1 MVWFVALALVGGI
14 LAVDHRA
21 GWQGLLAHPVFAA
34 LLVGALFGEI
44 DAALFVGLLIELVY
58 LSVIPMRG
66 GRPTDPVTA
75 GVVGS
80 GTAALLA
87 RHSTG
92 ADPAVMSA
100 ISVFLGLIAGELGAR
115 LTAPFFA
122 VHNRFLGSLEFPP
135 DLDRPGLARRLSLV
149 HMGSVAFIFVV
160 EGLAVLVLG
169 LAAYY
174 AGMAV
179 TRIAEDALVRG
190 TAYWSSLVFVIG
202 AASIVH
208 LFWQH
213 RFRHWLA
220 AAAGLAVIL
229 LWIA

>member
-21 GWQGLLAHPVFAA
+21 GWQGLLAHPVFAS

-44 DAALFVGLLIELVY
+44 DASLSVGLPLELVY

-92 ADPAVMSA
+92 ADPAVVCAM
-100 ISVFLGLIAGELGAR
+100 SVFLGLIAGELGAR

-122 VHNRFLGSLEFPP
+122 VHNRFLGSLEFPS
-135 DLDRPGLARRLSLV
+135 DIDRRGLARRLSLI
-149 HMGSVAFIFVV
+149 HIGSVVFLFVV
-160 EGLAVLVLG
+160 EGLAVLILG
-169 LAAYY
+169 PAAFY
-174 AGMAV
+174 AGMAA
-179 TRIAEDALVRG
+179 TRIAEGALIRG
-190 TAYWSSLVFVIG
+190 TAYWSALVFVIG

-220 AAAGLAVIL
+220 ALAGLVVIL